1 MSRTRRN
8 EPRLTE
14 NREMDENTPKKKKK
28 WVVELT
34 WQHTHTHMQA
44 VALTGNDLHVVA
56 EVFARGVICE
66 WEIKPDAANTF

>member
-1 MSRTRRN
+1 MKIHQ
-8 EPRLTE
+8 
-14 NREMDENTPKKKKK
+14 KKKKMGSGAY
-28 WVVELT
+28 VAA
-34 WQHTHTHMQA
+34 HTHTHMQA